1 MAFSISNDVSGDG
14 INVAD
19 MRVSLTPSVGGVFV
33 NLAPGRYTLNHLNLP
48 QNCTP
53 MLGWGEA
60 SAIIFEVIANRVTYA
75 RVECME
81 PSSP

>member
-1 MAFSISNDVSGDG
+1 MLAPFLKEFLCVSRDFAFSISNGVNG
-14 INVAD
+14 
-19 MRVSLTPSVGGVFV
+19 GGVFV
-33 NLAPGRYTLNHLNLP
+33 NLAPSRYTLNHLNLP
-48 QNCTP
+48 QSCTP

-60 SAIIFEVIANRVTYA
+60 SSMSFEVMANRVAYA